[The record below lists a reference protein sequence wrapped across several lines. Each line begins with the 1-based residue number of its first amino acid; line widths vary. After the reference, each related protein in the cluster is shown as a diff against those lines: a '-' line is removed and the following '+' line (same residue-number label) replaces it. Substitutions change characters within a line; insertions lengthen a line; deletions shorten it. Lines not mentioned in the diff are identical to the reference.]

1 MRHPNPLLHQKLLVS
16 SWNYHFHLSLQ
27 LQSTSGLDR
36 TQKSLLP
43 TSNPID
49 TTKRKTHDIAMT
61 VAIFP
66 AVQSGVR
73 MRNPPSLL
81 GTPLAISRQTRR
93 DGERHGQNPHHA
105 RCRLSRVSLCWEWGA
120 RFGGL
125 HGHDGRKVVIIR
137 RGSGGGG
144 GSGIQEPFGLVCSS
158 MS

>member
-1 MRHPNPLLHQKLLVS
+1 MRHPNPLLHQKLLGVVLELSFPFVS
-16 SWNYHFHLSLQ
+16 ATPIDIRIGQNP
-27 LQSTSGLDR
+27 
-36 TQKSLLP
+36 KSLLP
-43 TSNPID
+43 TFNPID